1 MQFVK
6 SDIVHRS
13 DPVRVEYA
21 AVTRADKNV
30 AWKLFSDFRRW
41 RRFSDFY
48 GEIRWVSG
56 APWSVGSRLRIN
68 LVRPVRT
75 TVHHV
80 IIACSP
86 GERVGW
92 IDHALHNTMEQWVVF
107 EPLAEGGTLVQ
118 TWAEVV
124 GPAVTVGGRPL
135 RKLLKSFIELWYS
148 RFCRECNHL
157 WAKEQMARALRDTKL
172 PGSINAIMLT

>member
-6 SDIVHRS
+6 SNKVRGP

-21 AVTRADKNV
+21 AVTRANRDL

-56 APWSVGSRLRIN
+56 APWSVGSRLRID

-75 TVHHV
+75 TVDHV
-80 IIACSP
+80 IIACTP
-86 GERVGW
+86 GDRVGW
-92 IDHALHNTMEQWVVF
+92 IDHSLHNTMEQWVVF
-107 EPLAEGGTLVQ
+107 EPRPEGGTLVH
-118 TWAEVV
+118 TWAEIV
-124 GPAVTVGGRPL
+124 GPAVTVGGRAV

-148 RFCRECNHL
+148 RFCRECDHL
-157 WAKEQMARALRDTKL
+157 WAKEQTADSLRDATV
-172 PGSINAIMLT
+172 PGSINALC

>member
-6 SDIVHRS
+6 SDLVRRS

-21 AVTRADKNV
+21 GVTRANPNL

-41 RRFSDFY
+41 RRFSDIY

-56 APWSVGSRLRIN
+56 APWSVGSRLRID

-75 TVHHV
+75 TVDHV

-92 IDHALHNTMEQWVVF
+92 IDHAFSNTMEQWVAF
-107 EPLAEGGTLVQ
+107 QPRAEGGTLVE
-118 TWAEVV
+118 TWAEMV
-124 GPAVTVGGRPL
+124 GPAVTLGGRPV
-135 RKLLKSFIELWYS
+135 RKLLKTFIELWYS
-148 RFCRECNHL
+148 RFCRECDHV
-157 WAKEQMARALRDTKL
+157 WEKEQTATVV
-172 PGSINAIMLT
+172 